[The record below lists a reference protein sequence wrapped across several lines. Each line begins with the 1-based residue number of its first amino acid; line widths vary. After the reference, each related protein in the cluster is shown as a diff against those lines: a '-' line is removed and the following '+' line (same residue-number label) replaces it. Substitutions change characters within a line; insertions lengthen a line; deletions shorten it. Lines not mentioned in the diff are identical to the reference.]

1 MHHAIIAPFEIFKPL
16 TRRGCCEG
24 PLSTRL
30 WSIRADL
37 LRAARGRTVVTYGQ
51 LMKRH
56 RLSRGRRLSQTIGE
70 IDRAECEKG
79 RPGFAAI
86 VVRKDTGF
94 PGGGY
99 FCDDE
104 LPPVLQ
110 RPRGRASDPRLSSA
124 EMRHLRRQQRRIWDY
139 YGSR

>member
-1 MHHAIIAPFEIFKPL
+1 
-16 TRRGCCEG
+16 
-24 PLSTRL
+24 
-30 WSIRADL
+30 
-37 LRAARGRTVVTYGQ
+37 VTYGQ

-79 RPGFAAI
+79 RPGFAAVI
-86 VVRKDTGF
+86 VRKDTGF

-104 LPPVLQ
+104 LPPALR

-124 EMRHLRRQQRRIWDY
+124 EVRHLRQQQRRIWDY